1 MCFQTNKTPTF
12 GGCFLNLR
20 FNLLELSI
28 SCVVQSWSD
37 QIGRVGHCFN
47 CPLAGFSLERVWCRA
62 LINGTRRA
70 PCVAGKTNSGMTVP
84 FAQWADVVSRCG
96 LPGSRLSSF
105 ISLSQP
111 VRHVSL
117 QTRKGLAAVPSSKQN
132 VPNPWFPVCWCQCL
146 RPSGPSY
153 RHLYGVIIE
162 AGQWGAFPELILNKR
177 DLSGIRPS
185 PNLAACTRTMLFGTL
200 SCQVMLSMRQRQRTW
215 KVLSFL
221 SCRRKKAKKT
231 LRTFLIWTKLG
242 SEWLN
247 LTDKHYTQTLKVS
260 LPL

>member
-12 GGCFLNLR
+12 GGCLNLR

-28 SCVVQSWSD
+28 LCVVQSWSD
-37 QIGRVGHCFN
+37 QIGRVGDCFN
-47 CPLAGFSLERVWCRA
+47 CPLACFSLERLWCRA

-84 FAQWADVVSRCG
+84 SAQWADVESRWG
-96 LPGSRLSSF
+96 LPRSRLFSF

-111 VRHVSL
+111 VRQVSL
-117 QTRKGLAAVPSSKQN
+117 QTRKGLAAVPASKQN
-132 VPNPWFPVCWCQCL
+132 VPNPRFPICWCQCL
-146 RPSGPSY
+146 RPSGPSC
-153 RHLYGVIIE
+153 RHLYSVIIE
-162 AGQWGAFPELILNKR
+162 ACQWGAFPELILSKR

-185 PNLAACTRTMLFGTL
+185 LNLAACTRTMLFGTL

-221 SCRRKKAKKT
+221 SCRTRRVQDSVPYNSMLKT
-231 LRTFLIWTKLG
+231 QAL
-242 SEWLN
+242 
-247 LTDKHYTQTLKVS
+247 
-260 LPL
+260 